1 MDSSWTEEQLAFKKA
16 VINSAQKELNQ
27 GFLERHR
34 KGEFS
39 RENWKKCAQFGIHGL
54 AVPEEYGGSGSDILT
69 TMLTMEGLGYGC
81 RDNGLIFAINAQM
94 WSVQH
99 PILRFGTEAQ
109 KRKYLPGLCSGDLI
123 GAHGMSEPDS
133 GSNAYSLRTRAERR
147 DGGYVLNSTK
157 MFVTSASICDVAVVF
172 ATVDPAQD
180 IGGITA
186 FLERIPFEFTPLH
199 NHNERTTQEHLPA

>member
-27 GFLERHR
+27 GLLERDR

-39 RENWKKCAQFGIHGL
+39 RENWKKCAQLGIHGL

-69 TMLTMEGLGYGC
+69 TMLTVEGLGYGC

-133 GSNAYSLRTRAERR
+133 GSNAYIQPAHPRRA
-147 DGGYVLNSTK
+147 
-157 MFVTSASICDVAVVF
+157 
-172 ATVDPAQD
+172 P
-180 IGGITA
+180 
-186 FLERIPFEFTPLH
+186 
-199 NHNERTTQEHLPA
+199 